1 MSVAYALIAI
11 LGLAVLM
18 VVHEGGHY
26 LAARRFG
33 MRVTKFSIGFG
44 PTLWKH
50 RPKGSP
56 TTFQIAIIP
65 FLAYVQIAG
74 MNPYEEMDP
83 KDPESYANASL
94 FARITTIAAGPIANY
109 FFASVLMFF
118 GFLLGGHTMVDEASM
133 RIAVHP
139 NGPAASAGIANGDKI
154 LSVNGEAIKDWDQLK
169 KTINAHPGEPID
181 VEVER
186 ASQKLH
192 IKTTPN
198 GDGDTKGKILIGP
211 EVRVV
216 PVGVGQAAI
225 LSVKEPP
232 KVVYNLVRGLAR
244 MFAGKEKPELSGPV
258 GIVKEVGAAAKEGAH
273 TYLKLLGL
281 LSAYLGGFNLLPF
294 PALDGGRLLFLLFEA
309 ASRRRAD
316 AKVEAKVH
324 AIGLLMFLTLIAVV
338 TYTEVIPK
346 SKGTEDSA
354 TSKPAPAKSGAPAE
368 KEKPKTEP
376 APEKPPEKAPEP
388 ATSAP

>member
-1 MSVAYALIAI
+1 MSFAYVLIAI

-18 VVHEGGHY
+18 VVHESGHY
-26 LAARRFG
+26 FAARRFG

-74 MNPYEEMDP
+74 MNPYEDSDP

-94 FARITTIAAGPIANY
+94 WARIVTIAAGPIANY
-109 FFASVLMFF
+109 LFASVLMFF
-118 GFLLGGHTMVDEASM
+118 GFLLGGNPVVDETSM
-133 RIAVHP
+133 RVHVGP
-139 NGPAASAGIANGDKI
+139 NGPAAQAGIIDGDRILTVNGDAVKDWDMLKKQIGAHPGDKI
-154 LSVNGEAIKDWDQLK
+154 DIL
-169 KTINAHPGEPID
+169 
-181 VEVER
+181 VER
-186 ASQKLH
+186 TKGDAKENLH
-192 IKTTPN
+192 FFTTPM
-198 GDGDTKGKILIGP
+198 GEGDTKGKILVGP
-211 EVRVV
+211 PYRVE
-216 PVGVGQAAI
+216 PVTIGQAAL

-232 KVVYNLVRGLAR
+232 KVVYNLVTGLAR
-244 MFAGKEKPELSGPV
+244 MIAGKEKPELSGPV
-258 GIVKEVGAAAKEGAH
+258 GIVKEVKKSAEDGPH

-294 PALDGGRLLFLLFEA
+294 PALDGGRLLFLGFEA

-316 AKVEAKVH
+316 AKIEAKVH
-324 AIGLLMFLTLIAVV
+324 AIGLLMFLTLIAFV

-346 SKGTEDSA
+346 RQLTEESA
-354 TSKPAPAKSGAPAE
+354 KPAAK
-368 KEKPKTEP
+368 
-376 APEKPPEKAPEP
+376 
-388 ATSAP
+388 